1 MKKISCAMMFMA
13 LLFACS
19 NEDEE
24 VKEFVKI
31 TAIKLDKT
39 ELTLQIGEEYT
50 FKVSKT
56 PENATDPAYYWFLN
70 SVSEDFSAPSI
81 GRIDKS
87 GKFIA
92 TNAGTAILTIQAN
105 RGIPEYENPPITF
118 DCVIT
123 VDPIKAESLELS
135 NKQLTM
141 KKGDKVE
148 LTYKLSPKGA
158 ADNLK
163 WNVSDEKAVSIDVK
177 GDGVIFVTALKA
189 GEAKVYTTINGQE
202 YACNVTV
209 EAIKAESITLNPVEK
224 TVKQAEKFSIIA
236 SVLPENADNSE
247 LTWTSSNESIA
258 TVDQDGNVQTFMPG
272 TCSILVATSDN
283 SVKAECKVTV
293 IERPLEELIT
303 AGVYGS
309 STSINGYTTGDI
321 VATFYNNSDKTVEV
335 TEFTMYDTG
344 TNKVVYQQKDCGF
357 VEYKKPLQYELR
369 FSMVYKPLF
378 VWKYTSSGKSYE
390 VSYQM

>member
-1 MKKISCAMMFMA
+1 MKKIFCAMMLMA
-13 LLFACS
+13 VLFACS
-19 NEDEE
+19 NEDD
-24 VKEFVKI
+24 KNLTSI
-31 TAIKLDKT
+31 SLDQT
-39 ELTLQIGEEYT
+39 ELTLKVGEEYT
-50 FKVSKT
+50 FSVIKSPNDAISPGYDWYVNLFDHDDSVGKVD
-56 PENATDPAYYWFLN
+56 EN
-70 SVSEDFSAPSI
+70 
-81 GRIDKS
+81 
-87 GKFIA
+87 GKFTA
-92 TNAGTAILTIQAN
+92 LNAGKIV
-105 RGIPEYENPPITF
+105 
-118 DCVIT
+118 VIAMVKGSDMNYGGEIKAECFVT
-123 VDPIKAESLELS
+123 VEEVQAESLELS

-163 WNVSDEKAVSIDVK
+163 WNVSDEKVVSIDVK
-177 GDGVIFVTALKA
+177 DGVIFVTALKA
-189 GEAKVYTTINGQE
+189 GEAKVYTSINDQE

-247 LTWTSSNESIA
+247 LILSSSNESIA

-283 SVKAECKVTV
+283 SVQAACKVTV

-357 VEYKKPLQYELR
+357 VEYKKPLEYELR

-378 VWKYTSSGKSYE
+378 IWKYTCEGKSYE

>member
-1 MKKISCAMMFMA
+1 MKKIFCAMMFMA
-13 LLFACS
+13 VLFACS

-24 VKEFVKI
+24 ARL
-31 TAIKLDKT
+31 TAITLDKT
-39 ELTLQIGEEYT
+39 ELTLKVGEDYI
-50 FKVSKT
+50 FKVQKT
-56 PENATDPAYYWFLN
+56 PE
-70 SVSEDFSAPSI
+70 SAPTPEYDWYVNLFDHDDSV
-81 GRIDKS
+81 GKVDEN
-87 GKFIA
+87 GKFTA
-92 TNAGTAILTIQAN
+92 LNAGKIVVVAMVKGSDMNYGGDIKA
-105 RGIPEYENPPITF
+105 ECF
-118 DCVIT
+118 VT
-123 VDPIKAESLELS
+123 VEEVQAESLELS
-135 NKQLTM
+135 NKQLTI

-163 WNVSDEKAVSIDVK
+163 WNVSDEKVVSIDVK

-224 TVKQAEKFSIIA
+224 TVKQGEKFSITA
-236 SVLPENADNSE
+236 SVTPENADNSE
-247 LTWTSSNESIA
+247 LILSSSNESIA

-293 IERPLEELIT
+293 IERPLEELIR
-303 AGVYGS
+303 ASVYGS
-309 STSINGYTTGDI
+309 STSINGYTTGDVI
-321 VATFYNNSDKTVEV
+321 AAFYNNSDKTVEV
-335 TEFTMYDTG
+335 TEFTMYDTR

-378 VWKYTSSGKSYE
+378 IWKYTSSGKSYE